1 MEKLAFALITATRK
15 LRSYFEAHTIL
26 VQMNKSL
33 QKMMNDSE
41 AAGQLVLWTIELGEF
56 DVQYR
61 PRTAIKA

>member
-33 QKMMNDSE
+33 RKMMNDSE
-41 AAGQLVLWTIELGEF
+41 AAGQLVLWAIELGEF